1 MSLFFS
7 AHSLTYAVLN
17 TFAHVS
23 ENWIYHVFKT
33 EIWLVSKEPC
43 SIVVNNVVVIT
54 EGEWEDGTNWESSSE
69 TYTLLYVK
77 LHGQW
82 EFVEDT
88 GSSNGMLCDN
98 LEGWHGVG
106 GGGKVQ
112 EGGTYVFLKLI
123 HVNVWQK
130 PTQYCKAII
139 FQLKINEFK
148 NNVAY
153 LIMILPRW
161 C

>member
-1 MSLFFS
+1 M
-7 AHSLTYAVLN
+7 
-17 TFAHVS
+17 
-23 ENWIYHVFKT
+23 
-33 EIWLVSKEPC
+33 
-43 SIVVNNVVVIT
+43 
-54 EGEWEDGTNWESSSE
+54 
-69 TYTLLYVK
+69 YVK